1 MGFNQRT
8 IKEMVQILCLRH
20 EQNEKWGTSALY
32 HSVYNAIHDYCQSD
46 DANFEIITSSWLK
59 SFEGYLRAKGHS

>member
-1 MGFNQRT
+1 
-8 IKEMVQILCLRH
+8 MVQILCLRH

-32 HSVYNAIHDYCQSD
+32 HSVYNTIHDYCQSD

-59 SFEGYLRAKGHS
+59 SF